1 MMGDMNSSRPIV
13 HHVAPEQ
20 VQKTL
25 IQALR
30 QWLPGESW
38 SELRKLLGGN
48 RVQVNGNLC
57 CDEGRRLKGTD
68 VVRIM
73 PHPQSAPP
81 TAASIKIRYL
91 DGDVVVVEKPSGMTT
106 LRHAE
111 ERNWPERRKQLQ
123 PTLDESIPR
132 AIEQYT
138 TSKRG
143 SSHQQKRPTK
153 RTRVRAVH
161 RLDRDTSGLMVFART
176 PEAEQHLIKQF
187 SKHTVHR
194 VYQAIALGEVKEAT
208 FESVFVRDRGDGL
221 RGSAPKSETAKGEE
235 GQRAVTHV
243 KPIES
248 LDGYTVVECR
258 LETGRTHQI
267 RIHLSEA
274 GHMLCG
280 EKMYDQL
287 LVEKRKVVDP
297 SGAPR
302 IALHA
307 RELGFVHP
315 TTGEELSFK
324 SPWPKDLEMFL
335 ERLRGGSRNR
345 SGQ

>member
-1 MMGDMNSSRPIV
+1 MNDSRPIV
-13 HHVAPEQ
+13 YHATPELA
-20 VQKTL
+20 QKSL
-25 IQALR
+25 IQGLR
-30 QWLPGESW
+30 LWLPGESW
-38 SELRKLLGGN
+38 SELRKLLAAN

-57 CDEGRRLKGTD
+57 RDEGRRLKETD
-68 VVRIM
+68 VVRVM
-73 PHPQSAPP
+73 PHSQTAPP
-81 TAASIKIRYL
+81 TSASIKIRYL
-91 DGDVVVVEKPSGMTT
+91 DDQVVVVEKPAGMTT
-106 LRHAE
+106 LRHSE
-111 ERNWPERRKQLQ
+111 ERAWPDRRKQLQ

-132 AIEQYT
+132 AIEQYEAE
-138 TSKRG
+138 RG
-143 SSHQQKRPTK
+143 HGSRPQKGSGPKGNSPKTRKPK
-153 RTRVRAVH
+153 ARVRAVH

-176 PEAEQHLIKQF
+176 PEAEQKLIKQF

-194 VYQAIALGEVKEAT
+194 VYQAIALGRVEEQT
-208 FESVFVRDRGDGL
+208 FESQFVRDRGDGL
-221 RGSAPKSETAKGEE
+221 RGSTSQPEE

-248 LDGYTVVECR
+248 LDGYTVVECK

-315 TTGEELSFK
+315 VTGENLSFK
-324 SPWPKDLEMFL
+324 SPWPKDLEQFL
-335 ERLRGGSRNR
+335 LRLRGKK
-345 SGQ
+345 

>member
-1 MMGDMNSSRPIV
+1 MGDMNSSRPIV

-38 SELRKLLGGN
+38 TELRKLLTTN

-57 CDEGRRLKGTD
+57 RDEGRRLKERD

-73 PHPQSAPP
+73 PNPQSAPP

-91 DGDVVVVEKPSGMTT
+91 DKDVVVVEKPAGMTT

-132 AIEQYT
+132 AIQLQEKPSAGQ
-138 TSKRG
+138 SREG
-143 SSHQQKRPTK
+143 KRPGK
-153 RTRVRAVH
+153 KPWKLERIRAVH

-194 VYQAIALGEVKEAT
+194 VYQAIALGDVKEAT
-208 FESVFVRDRGDGL
+208 FASIFVRDRGDGL
-221 RGSAPKSETAKGEE
+221 RGSTTKGEE
-235 GQRAVTHV
+235 GQRAVTHI

-280 EKMYDQL
+280 EKMYDQV

-335 ERLRGGSRNR
+335 QRLRAGRGEQ

>member
-1 MMGDMNSSRPIV
+1 MTSSHPFV
-13 HHVAPEQ
+13 FHVAADL
-20 VQKTL
+20 VQKSL
-25 IQALR
+25 IQSLR
-30 QWLPGESW
+30 VWLPDESW
-38 SELRKLLGGN
+38 SGLRKLLAAN

-57 CDEGRRLKGTD
+57 RDEGRRLKETD
-68 VVRIM
+68 VVRVLAV
-73 PHPQSAPP
+73 PQAPP
-81 TAASIKIRYL
+81 PKVDDVKIRYL
-91 DGDVVVVEKPSGMTT
+91 DDQVVVVEKPAGMTT

-123 PTLDESIPR
+123 PTLDEMIPR
-132 AIEQYT
+132 AIQGHLQT
-138 TSKRG
+138 WKKSAASAK
-143 SSHQQKRPTK
+143 HLP
-153 RTRVRAVH
+153 RVRAVH

-194 VYQAIALGEVKEAT
+194 VYQAIAFGQVAAQT
-208 FESVFVRDRGDGL
+208 FESIFVRDRGDGL
-221 RGSAPKSETAKGEE
+221 RGSSSTATE

-243 KPIES
+243 RPIES
-248 LDGYTVVECR
+248 LKGYTVVECR

-287 LVEKRKVVDP
+287 LVERRKVPDP

-307 RELGFVHP
+307 RELGYVHP
-315 TTGEELSFK
+315 TTGETLEFK
-324 SPWPKDLEMFL
+324 SPWPKDLEQFL
-335 ERLRGGSRNR
+335 NRLRNTPPA
-345 SGQ
+345 